1 MTPLA
6 TIKEYYQRIDANDTD
21 WVVDLF
27 ADDAV
32 YARANSRFEG
42 KHSIENFFRN
52 GRKIRGTHGIENACA
67 VDNRVFAKGE
77 FVGVG
82 DAGDDRRV
90 RFLDVWYF
98 EPGGKVTLRE
108 TYLALGH
115 EYVKD

>member
-6 TIKEYYQRIDANDTD
+6 RIQEYYRRVDANDID

-42 KHSIENFFRN
+42 KETIAGFFRSD
-52 GRKIRGTHGIENACA
+52 RKIRGTHGIESTCA
-67 VDNRVFAKGE
+67 IDDLVFAKGE

-90 RFLDVWYF
+90 RFFDVWQF

-115 EYVKD
+115 EYVRD